1 MSLLLSTLVLIG
13 TGALYYFTLYSK
25 PQDDDWHKLPS
36 LAEYLGKHPE
46 CKTEDPENAKCYSC
60 GSDKV
65 IFQPLTSHEDP
76 RYKHICLS
84 CKKILFKSK
93 AIMS

>member
-1 MSLLLSTLVLIG
+1 MDFLLSTLVLIG
-13 TGALYYFTLYSK
+13 AGAFYYFVLYSK

-36 LAEYLGKHPE
+36 LSEYLAKHPE
-46 CKTEDPENAKCYSC
+46 CKTEDPESAKCYSC

>member
-1 MSLLLSTLVLIG
+1 MGFLLSTLALIG
-13 TGALYYFTLYSK
+13 SGVFYYFILYSK

-36 LAEYLGKHPE
+36 LSEYLDKHPE
-46 CKTEDPENAKCYSC
+46 CKTEDPESAKCYSC

-65 IFQPLTSHEDP
+65 IFQPLTTHEDP

-84 CKKILFKSK
+84 CKKTLFKSK

>member
-1 MSLLLSTLVLIG
+1 MSFLLSTLALIG
-13 TGALYYFTLYSK
+13 ASAFYYFTLYSK

-36 LAEYLGKHPE
+36 LSEYLDKHPE
-46 CKTEDPENAKCYSC
+46 CKTEDPESAKCYNC
-60 GSDKV
+60 GSGKV

>member
-1 MSLLLSTLVLIG
+1 MDFSIAILILIG
-13 TGALYYFTLYSK
+13 VGAYYYFVVYSK

-36 LAEYLGKHPE
+36 LLEYLSKHPE
-46 CKTEDPENAKCYSC
+46 CKTDDPESAKCYNC

-65 IFQPLTSHEDP
+65 IFQPLTTHADP

-84 CKKILFKSK
+84 CKKTLFKSK
-93 AIMS
+93 SIMS

>member
-1 MSLLLSTLVLIG
+1 MDFIWLVLAL
-13 TGALYYFTLYSK
+13 GAAATFYYFVSYSK
-25 PQDDDWHKLPS
+25 PQDDDWHKLPT
-36 LAEYLGKHPE
+36 LEDYLIKHPE
-46 CKTEDPENAKCYSC
+46 CKTADSESAKCFSC

-65 IFQPLTSHEDP
+65 IFQPLTAHADY

-84 CKKILFKSK
+84 CKKTLFRSK